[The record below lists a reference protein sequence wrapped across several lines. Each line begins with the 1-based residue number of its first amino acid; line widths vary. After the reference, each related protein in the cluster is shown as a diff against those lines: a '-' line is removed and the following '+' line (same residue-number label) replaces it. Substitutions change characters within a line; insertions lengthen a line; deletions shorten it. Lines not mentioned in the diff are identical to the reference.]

1 MKKYNLKKEGD
12 WVELVEV
19 SLTNEQKE
27 LLSSTDINKRKE
39 QEELRELLIK
49 QGELPVNEI
58 THNELMSLYNT
69 IKPVDSELVMM
80 NVVETNNGRHGV
92 LLYKKN
98 GEYNRVRF

>member
-19 SLTNEQKE
+19 SLTNEQRE
-27 LLSSTDINKRKE
+27 LLTSTDINKRKE